1 MKLRYSPTSPYVRKV
16 VVTAIEAGL
25 DERIER
31 IETDVWNPATDIAE
45 DNPLGKVP
53 ALVTDEGRVLCDSPT
68 ICDYLDSLHGGPR
81 LIPAEGPAR
90 WQVLNLH
97 ALASGIMDAAVA
109 RVVEHRARPEHLR
122 FGGWL
127 ERQKLKI
134 DRALDSLDR
143 QAAEGALDDP
153 VNLGT
158 ITVGCAL
165 GYLDLRFSEDAWREG
180 RPALEAWYDAFSQRP
195 SMQATVPPT

>member
-31 IETDVWNPATDIAE
+31 IETDVWNPETDIAE

-68 ICDYLDSLHGGPR
+68 ICDYLDSLHEGPR

-97 ALASGIMDAAVA
+97 ALANGVMDAAVA
-109 RVVEHRARPEHLR
+109 RVIEHRARPEHLR
-122 FGGWL
+122 FDGWL

-143 QAAEGALDDP
+143 QAAEGALDGT

-180 RPALEAWYDAFSQRP
+180 RPALEAWYEAFSQRP

>member
-16 VVTAIEAGL
+16 AVVAIEAGL

-31 IETDVWNPATDIAE
+31 IETDVWNAATDIAE

-53 ALVTDEGRVLCDSPT
+53 ALITDEGMVLCDSPT
-68 ICDYLDSLHGGPR
+68 ICEYLDSLHDGPG

-109 RVVEHRARPEHLR
+109 RIVEVRARPEALR
-122 FGGWL
+122 FDGWL

-134 DRALDSLDR
+134 GRALDTLEGR
-143 QAAEGALDDP
+143 AAAGELGGP
-153 VNLGT
+153 ITLGT
-158 ITVGCAL
+158 ITLGCAL
-165 GYLDLRFSEDAWREG
+165 GYLDLRFADDAWRDG
-180 RPALEAWYDAFSQRP
+180 RPALAAWYETFSQRP
-195 SMQATVPPT
+195 SMQATVPPG

>member
-31 IETDVWNPATDIAE
+31 IETDVWNPETDIAE

-68 ICDYLDSLHGGPR
+68 ICDYLDSLHEGPR

-97 ALASGIMDAAVA
+97 ALANGVMDAAVA
-109 RVVEHRARPEHLR
+109 RVIEHRARPEHLR
-122 FGGWL
+122 FDGWL

-143 QAAEGALDDP
+143 QAAEGVLDGP

>member
-25 DERIER
+25 DDRIER
-31 IETDVWNPATDIAE
+31 IETDVWNPETDIAA

-53 ALVTDEGRVLCDSPT
+53 ALVADDGRVLCDSPT
-68 ICDYLDSLHGGPR
+68 ICDYLDSLHGGQR

-97 ALASGIMDAAVA
+97 ALASGVMDAAVA

-122 FGGWL
+122 FDGWL

-134 DRALDSLDR
+134 SRALDSLDK
-143 QAAEGALDDP
+143 QAAEGALDGP

-180 RPALEAWYDAFSQRP
+180 RPALEAWYEAFSQRP
-195 SMQATVPPT
+195 SMQATVPPA

>member
-16 VVTAIEAGL
+16 AVAALETGL
-25 DERIER
+25 DGRIER
-31 IETDVWNPATDIAE
+31 IETDVWNPGTDIAE

-53 ALVTDEGRVLCDSPT
+53 ALTTDEGMVLCDSPT
-68 ICDYLDSLHGGPR
+68 ICDYLDSLHDGAR

-90 WQVLNLH
+90 WQALNLH
-97 ALASGIMDAAVA
+97 ALASGVMDAAVA
-109 RVVEHRARPEHLR
+109 RVVEVRARPEDKR
-122 FGGWL
+122 FEGWL

-134 DRALDSLDR
+134 ARALDALDK
-143 QAAEGALDDP
+143 QAAAGALDGP

-165 GYLDLRFSEDAWREG
+165 GYLDLRFAEDAWREG
-180 RPALEAWYDAFSQRP
+180 RPALEAWYQAFSQRP
-195 SMQATVPPT
+195 SMQATVPPG

>member
-16 VVTAIEAGL
+16 AVAALETGL
-25 DERIER
+25 DGRIER

-53 ALVTDEGRVLCDSPT
+53 ALVTDEGMVLCDSPT

-97 ALASGIMDAAVA
+97 ALASGVMDAAVA
-109 RVVEHRARPEHLR
+109 RVVEQRARPDHLR
-122 FGGWL
+122 FDGWL
-127 ERQKLKI
+127 ERQKLKTG
-134 DRALDSLDR
+134 RALDALDK
-143 QAAEGALDDP
+143 QAAGGALDGP
-153 VNLGT
+153 VTLGT
-158 ITVGCAL
+158 IALGCAL

-180 RPALEAWYDAFSQRP
+180 RPALEAWYEAFGQRP
-195 SMQATVPPT
+195 SMQATVPPG